1 MSRNEEKDHE
11 LEPVSPGARLMQA
24 PGLNLCIIAV
34 MGFTTKIDP
43 NVFKKGLQD
52 TLIKHPRF
60 SSLLIVKNSK
70 FTWKR
75 TRVEMEEHVFV
86 PDLDPEMEYSG
97 DEFVEDYMS
106 ALSTTPMDMKKPLW
120 EIHILNVKTSDA
132 DSVLV
137 FKIHHSIGDGVSLTA
152 LVLACARKTSDP
164 ESLPVI
170 SSAASARKRK
180 PDAAVDKGFLK
191 RVFVLVWTVVL
202 VVFNTCSDCMLFLAT
217 VLFLKDK
224 WTPIKVARGDDALS
238 SRKRFVH
245 RIISLDDV
253 KLVKTAMNVSIN
265 DVILGITEA
274 GLSRYLNM
282 RYGKIRE
289 NVTDQENMKKSS
301 KNHLPKNLCIRS
313 AVVFNLRPSAT
324 IEDMAEVMENAKE
337 LKGTWGNLI
346 GICLLPLTISLHE
359 EEEDPL
365 IHVRR
370 AKSTMDAKKLSL
382 GHKCAFAV
390 MKLMMFLFGNKIAG
404 GVSRKVFQN
413 TTLTFSNVVGPEEE
427 ITLFGHPLS
436 YIAPSVHGFPQALII
451 HYQSYGDKL
460 IIAMGADEKLIP
472 NPHQLCDDLAIS
484 LLNMKQAVIK
494 KGLVQFC

>member
-253 KLVKTAMNVSIN
+253 KLVKTAMNVVSI
-265 DVILGITEA
+265 
-274 GLSRYLNM
+274 
-282 RYGKIRE
+282 
-289 NVTDQENMKKSS
+289 
-301 KNHLPKNLCIRS
+301 
-313 AVVFNLRPSAT
+313 
-324 IEDMAEVMENAKE
+324 
-337 LKGTWGNLI
+337 
-346 GICLLPLTISLHE
+346 
-359 EEEDPL
+359 
-365 IHVRR
+365 
-370 AKSTMDAKKLSL
+370 
-382 GHKCAFAV
+382 
-390 MKLMMFLFGNKIAG
+390 
-404 GVSRKVFQN
+404 
-413 TTLTFSNVVGPEEE
+413 
-427 ITLFGHPLS
+427 
-436 YIAPSVHGFPQALII
+436 YIYTHGF
-451 HYQSYGDKL
+451 
-460 IIAMGADEKLIP
+460 
-472 NPHQLCDDLAIS
+472 
-484 LLNMKQAVIK
+484 
-494 KGLVQFC
+494 